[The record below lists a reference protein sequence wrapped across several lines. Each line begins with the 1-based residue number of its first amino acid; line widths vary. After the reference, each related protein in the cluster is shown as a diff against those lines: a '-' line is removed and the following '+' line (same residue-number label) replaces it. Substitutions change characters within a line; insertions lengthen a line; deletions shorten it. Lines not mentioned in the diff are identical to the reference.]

1 MADKTKDDNNEPKE
15 HEEEFGEEF
24 DFESDPHTDA
34 LVTEELDGGEEV
46 QEVVEPA
53 KRRSVMLPLIIGA
66 AVVGFIGWKGYG
78 YLSAPK
84 TTQTKGAPK
93 STQIE
98 VTKLDKAAPTSPT
111 VAADITQPK
120 GAIPNLYEAE
130 QQAKQAVSDE
140 KITAILQ
147 KKIDDQLNAQKQ
159 QIEAI
164 QKEVASANQNSANAN
179 KATAA
184 VQHDLAMLQTT
195 VQELVN
201 QIKSINANEAAA
213 LAKEQARE
221 AKERERAAKP
231 KKPKITNKSESFT
244 SPNLSVHAIIPGRAW
259 IRTPDGKT
267 ITVTEGDTVG
277 EYGKVLKIDAANG
290 QVVTTSGVTL
300 R

>member
-1 MADKTKDDNNEPKE
+1 MADNTKDDNNEPKE
-15 HEEEFGEEF
+15 NEEEFGEEF
-24 DFESDPHTDA
+24 DFESDPHSDVLA
-34 LVTEELDGGEEV
+34 PEELEGSEEV

-53 KRRSVMLPLIIGA
+53 KRRSVMLPLIIGV
-66 AVVGFIGWKGYG
+66 AVIGFIGWKVYG

-93 STQIE
+93 ATQLE
-98 VTKLDKAAPTSPT
+98 VTKLEPKAAPTAPT

-147 KKIDDQLNAQKQ
+147 KKIDDQFNAQKQ

-164 QKEVASANQNSANAN
+164 QKEVASATQNSANAN
-179 KATAA
+179 KTTAA

-195 VQELVN
+195 VQDLVN
-201 QIKSINANEAAA
+201 QIKAINANEAAA
-213 LAKEQARE
+213 LAKEQEREARE
-221 AKERERAAKP
+221 KERAKP
-231 KKPKITNKSESFT
+231 KKPKITSKSESFT